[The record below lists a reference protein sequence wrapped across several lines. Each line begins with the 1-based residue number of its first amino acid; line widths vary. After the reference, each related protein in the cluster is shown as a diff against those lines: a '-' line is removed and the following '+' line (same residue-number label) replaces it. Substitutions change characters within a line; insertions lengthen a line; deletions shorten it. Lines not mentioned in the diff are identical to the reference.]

1 MTSRNLI
8 VALAGLMGAAGVA
21 LGAVAAHRVQDPGLA
36 SASQMLMLHAAA
48 VVGVASHLRSVHQ
61 RPMPFYNVWVLGAAL
76 LLAGA
81 GLFGGDIAL
90 RTLAGARLFPMAAPL
105 GGTTM
110 IAGWL
115 VVTLAAVLGLR
126 GSGK

>member
-1 MTSRNLI
+1 MRSRHLI
-8 VALAGLMGAAGVA
+8 VALAGLVGAAGVA

-36 SASQMLMLHAAA
+36 TASQMLVLHAAA
-48 VVGVASHLRSVHQ
+48 VVGVSAHLRSVHQ
-61 RPMPFYNVWVLGAAL
+61 RPMPLYNVWVLGAAL

-81 GLFGGDIAL
+81 SLFGGDIAL
-90 RTLAGARLFPMAAPL
+90 RTLMGARLFPMAAPL

-115 VVTLAAVLGLR
+115 VVSLAAVLGLR
-126 GSGK
+126 GGGK